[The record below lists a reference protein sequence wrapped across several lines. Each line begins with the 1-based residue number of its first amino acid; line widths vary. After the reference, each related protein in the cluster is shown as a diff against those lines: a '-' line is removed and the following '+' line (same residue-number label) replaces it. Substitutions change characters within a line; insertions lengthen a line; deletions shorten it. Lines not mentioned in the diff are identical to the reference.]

1 MIGYTA
7 RAARQ
12 VADLQGHYER
22 EQRLEASRNLD
33 AALHDAERRIEDD
46 PAVGLPAP
54 RPYPA
59 LARPGQAWVKV
70 GPYWVRYSTRT
81 PLVITGVFYET
92 ADIPRRA

>member
-1 MIGYTA
+1 LIGYTA

-12 VADLQGHYER
+12 VAELQEHYER
-22 EQRLEASRNLD
+22 ERRPEAARNLD
-33 AALHDAERRIEDD
+33 MALHDAERRIEGD
-46 PAVGLPAP
+46 PTAGLTAP
-54 RPYPA
+54 RPYPT